1 MAACA
6 PVSDVQ
12 MLEFIEFLVTQKRF
26 KEAARELEFV
36 RPETL
41 VTRRAAERIALFL
54 PSKTEAA

>member
-1 MAACA
+1 MATCT

-36 RPETL
+36 HPETL
-41 VTRRAAERIALFL
+41 VTRHAAERIALFL